1 MKKMMRLVKGKG
13 KGDGD
18 SDRRSV
24 SSLGSKSSA
33 AMSVSNVNLGDNI
46 DLTRKL
52 SDFIFQPGLPR
63 PPSLCPELL

>member
-33 AMSVSNVNLGDNI
+33 AMSVSNVHLGDNI
-46 DLTRKL
+46 RL
-52 SDFIFQPGLPR
+52 I
-63 PPSLCPELL
+63 